1 MAFLLQLQHCIAPFS
16 IIAQPTVL
24 LPDFSFFITIVRM
37 VAIHYLDI
45 DLFIP
50 IGQRGL
56 SFSKKVFR
64 KDVTFFIYMAACQAG
79 P

>member
-1 MAFLLQLQHCIAPFS
+1 MKNYNIALFS
-16 IIAQPTVL
+16 IIVQPSLQASYKT
-24 LPDFSFFITIVRM
+24 FHFIIIARM

-56 SFSKKVFR
+56 SFSKKVF
-64 KDVTFFIYMAACQAG
+64 
-79 P
+79 